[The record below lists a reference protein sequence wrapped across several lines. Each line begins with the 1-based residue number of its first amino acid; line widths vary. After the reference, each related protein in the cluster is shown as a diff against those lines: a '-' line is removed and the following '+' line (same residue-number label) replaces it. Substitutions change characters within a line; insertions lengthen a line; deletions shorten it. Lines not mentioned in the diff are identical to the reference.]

1 MKCPYCNYYDTSVLD
16 SRDSED
22 LGSIRRRRE
31 CMKCEK
37 RFTTYE
43 RVDMVDM
50 IVMKKDGRREQ
61 FDKKKLMTGML
72 KATEKR
78 PVTMDQ
84 IEKAVDEIERE
95 LRKRDSIEIPS
106 KIMGEFVMNKL
117 KKLDE
122 VAYIRFA
129 SVYRSFDNLETF
141 EKEVKSLLRN
151 KGQVELD
158 KTGYIVLK
166 GNSKTSIEGVFAAG
180 DVHDWKYQQ
189 AVTAAGAGC
198 MAALEV
204 EDFLEEEKTKSS

>member
-1 MKCPYCNYYDTSVLD
+1 
-16 SRDSED
+16 
-22 LGSIRRRRE
+22 
-31 CMKCEK
+31 MKCEK

-50 IVMKKDGRREQ
+50 IVLKKDGRREQ

-106 KIMGEFVMNKL
+106 KIMGELVMDKL

-129 SVYRSFDNLETF
+129 SVYRSFDDLETF
-141 EKEVKSLLRN
+141 EKEVKSLLKN
-151 KGQVELD
+151 KNQL
-158 KTGYIVLK
+158 
-166 GNSKTSIEGVFAAG
+166 S
-180 DVHDWKYQQ
+180 
-189 AVTAAGAGC
+189 
-198 MAALEV
+198 
-204 EDFLEEEKTKSS
+204 

>member
-22 LGSIRRRRE
+22 LASIRRRRE

-50 IVMKKDGRREQ
+50 IVLKKDGRREQ

-106 KIMGEFVMNKL
+106 KIMGELVMDKL

-129 SVYRSFDNLETF
+129 SVYRSFDDLETF
-141 EKEVKSLLRN
+141 EKEVKSLLKN
-151 KGQVELD
+151 KNQL
-158 KTGYIVLK
+158 
-166 GNSKTSIEGVFAAG
+166 S
-180 DVHDWKYQQ
+180 
-189 AVTAAGAGC
+189 
-198 MAALEV
+198 
-204 EDFLEEEKTKSS
+204 

>member
-1 MKCPYCNYYDTSVLD
+1 MKCPYCSYYDTSVLD

-31 CMKCEK
+31 CLKCEK

-43 RVDMVDM
+43 RVDMVNM
-50 IVMKKDGRREQ
+50 FVLKKDGRREQ
-61 FDKKKLMTGML
+61 FDRKKLMTGML

-95 LRKRDSIEIPS
+95 LRRRESIEIPS
-106 KIMGEFVMNKL
+106 ADMGEVVMNKL
-117 KKLDE
+117 KTLDE

-141 EKEVKSLLRN
+141 EKEVKSLLKN
-151 KGQVELD
+151 KGQV
-158 KTGYIVLK
+158 
-166 GNSKTSIEGVFAAG
+166 S
-180 DVHDWKYQQ
+180 
-189 AVTAAGAGC
+189 
-198 MAALEV
+198 
-204 EDFLEEEKTKSS
+204 

>member
-151 KGQVELD
+151 KGQV
-158 KTGYIVLK
+158 
-166 GNSKTSIEGVFAAG
+166 S
-180 DVHDWKYQQ
+180 
-189 AVTAAGAGC
+189 
-198 MAALEV
+198 
-204 EDFLEEEKTKSS
+204 

>member
-106 KIMGEFVMNKL
+106 KIMGEFVMDKL

-151 KGQVELD
+151 KGQV
-158 KTGYIVLK
+158 
-166 GNSKTSIEGVFAAG
+166 S
-180 DVHDWKYQQ
+180 
-189 AVTAAGAGC
+189 
-198 MAALEV
+198 
-204 EDFLEEEKTKSS
+204 

>member
-1 MKCPYCNYYDTSVLD
+1 MKCPYCSYYDTSVLD

-31 CMKCEK
+31 CIKCEK

-43 RVDMVDM
+43 RVDMVDL
-50 IVMKKDGRREQ
+50 IVLKKDGRREQ

-95 LRKRDSIEIPS
+95 LRRRESIEIPS
-106 KIMGEFVMNKL
+106 ADMGDIVLKRL

-122 VAYIRFA
+122 LAYIRFA
-129 SVYRSFDNLETF
+129 SVYRSFDDLETF
-141 EKEVKSLLRN
+141 EKEVKSLIKD
-151 KGQVELD
+151 KGQV
-158 KTGYIVLK
+158 
-166 GNSKTSIEGVFAAG
+166 S
-180 DVHDWKYQQ
+180 
-189 AVTAAGAGC
+189 
-198 MAALEV
+198 
-204 EDFLEEEKTKSS
+204 